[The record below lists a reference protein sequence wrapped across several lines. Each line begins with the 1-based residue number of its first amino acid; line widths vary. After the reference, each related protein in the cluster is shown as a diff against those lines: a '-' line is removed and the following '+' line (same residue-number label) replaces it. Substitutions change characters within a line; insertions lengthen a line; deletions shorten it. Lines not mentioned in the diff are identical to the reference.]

1 MIRHH
6 QSGCLQ
12 LSDGR
17 QVNPCKIESL
27 PALGR
32 FFPRTPLN
40 PTTLKLEIAATAAAL
55 VVEEGLEYGPAKRRA
70 VKQMNL
76 PQRSELPG
84 NDEVED
90 AVREYITLFCA
101 DTQPGEL
108 AALREL
114 ALTWMTRMAQ
124 FRPYL
129 GGAVWHGTA
138 TRLSD
143 IYIQLFCDDPKSAE
157 IALIEHNVDY
167 EPRTVAGFT
176 GSNVEAL
183 SLRSLCKPLQET
195 VGVHLMVYDH
205 DQLRGALRPD
215 TKGRKP
221 RGDLTDVQKL
231 LMTSQEP
238 SS

>member
-1 MIRHH
+1 MAN
-6 QSGCLQ
+6 GE
-12 LSDGR
+12 
-17 QVNPCKIESL
+17 N
-27 PALGR
+27 
-32 FFPRTPLN
+32 PLN
-40 PTTLKLEIAATAAAL
+40 LNTLKLEIAATAAAL
-55 VVEEGLEYGPAKRRA
+55 MVEQGLEYGPAKHRA
-70 VKQMNL
+70 LKQMNL

-90 AVREYITLFCA
+90 AVREYIALFCA
-101 DTQPGEL
+101 DTQPAEL

-114 ALTWMTRMAQ
+114 AVTWMERMAQ

-157 IALIEHNVDY
+157 IALIDHDVDY
-167 EPRTVAGFT
+167 EPRTVTGFT
-176 GSNVEAL
+176 GGKVEAL

-205 DQLRGALRPD
+205 DHLRGALRPD
-215 TKGRKP
+215 AKGRKP
-221 RGDLTDVQKL
+221 RGDLADVQKL
-231 LMTSQEP
+231 LMSTQGSR
-238 SS
+238 S